1 MFLFTFYVPVD
12 SVEEV
17 KNAVF
22 EAGAG
27 KLGNYDSCCWMTWG
41 QGQFKP
47 LKGSNP
53 YLGTE
58 DEIVSV
64 DEYKVEMIC
73 NEEVAA
79 DVLVA
84 FKKAHP
90 YEEPAFCFVKTVG
103 VGV

>member
-1 MFLFTFYVPVD
+1 VD

-27 KLGNYDSCCWMTWG
+27 KLGNYDSCCWMTLG
-41 QGQFKP
+41 RGQFKP

-53 YLGTE
+53 YLGVR
-58 DEIVSV
+58 DKIVSV

-73 NEEVAA
+73 NEEIAA
-79 DVLVA
+79 DVLSA
-84 FKKAHP
+84 FKKVHP
-90 YEEPAFCFVKTVG
+90 YEEPAFHFTKIEYP
-103 VGV
+103 